1 VGEGEAE
8 GGRDVLFYDLVGHNR
23 GRRNTMEQRY
33 ILLVE
38 DNPDDVELTLLAFKK
53 YNIKNDLVVIQDGAE
68 ALDYLFAEGAYAGRD
83 LSNMP
88 TVILLDLKLPKIG
101 GLEVLRRIRAD
112 ERTKF
117 LPVVI
122 LTSSK
127 EEQDLINGYKFG
139 ANSYVR
145 KPIDF
150 AQFTE
155 AARQLGLYWLILN
168 EPPPRKL

>member
-1 VGEGEAE
+1 
-8 GGRDVLFYDLVGHNR
+8 
-23 GRRNTMEQRY
+23 MEQRY

-53 YNIKNDLVVIQDGAE
+53 YKIKNEIVVIQNGAE
-68 ALDYLFAEGAYAGRD
+68 ALDYLFAEGAHAGRD
-83 LSNMP
+83 LCNMP
-88 TVILLDLKLPKIG
+88 AVILLDLKLPKIG
-101 GLEVLRRIRAD
+101 GLEVLRRIRTD

-127 EEQDLINGYKFG
+127 EEQDLIDGYKFG

-145 KPIDF
+145 KPVDF

-168 EPPPRKL
+168 EPPSRKL

>member
-1 VGEGEAE
+1 
-8 GGRDVLFYDLVGHNR
+8 
-23 GRRNTMEQRY
+23 MEQKY

-53 YNIKNDLVVIQDGAE
+53 YNIKNDLVVIQNGAE

-88 TVILLDLKLPKIG
+88 AVILLDLKLPKIG
-101 GLEVLRRIRAD
+101 GLEVLRRMRTD

-117 LPVVI
+117 LPVAI

-155 AARQLGLYWLILN
+155 AARQLGLYWMILN
-168 EPPPRKL
+168 EPPPRNL